1 MALIRASYTVHRGQ
15 AYVGQI
21 ADTSLYNIDGACAAD
36 GSVPIGI
43 PVAVQSV
50 QPIEGHKVVKLAVD
64 NSLPILGVAI
74 MSHAY
79 SPTGAYDDGVAVNV
93 MTHGRVWVKASND
106 LTEAQAAYDKVVSFD
121 ADGVVTDGGAVKTGY
136 KFTGEILQGEH
147 APGEQPFKLVKIQ
160 VLQSVAIPA
169 ESAPPSG
176 GGE

>member
-21 ADTSLYNIDGACAAD
+21 ADTSLYNIDGACAAS
-36 GSVPIGI
+36 GKVLIGI
-43 PVAVQSV
+43 PVAVQAV
-50 QPIEGHKVVKLAVD
+50 QAIEGHKVVKLATD
-64 NSLPILGVAI
+64 NSLPILGITI

-79 SPTGAYDDGVAVNV
+79 SPAGEYDDGLAVNV

-106 LTEAQAAYDKVVSFD
+106 ITEAQAAYDKPVSFD
-121 ADGVVTDGGAVKTGY
+121 ASGVVANGGAVKTGY

-160 VLQSVAIPA
+160 VLQSIAVPT
-169 ESAPPSG
+169 P
-176 GGE
+176 